1 MHDRPGSDPG
11 RSGGP
16 TVAPPEP
23 PSPSPRP
30 PVTIRSL
37 GPTVYLPTVIYSL
50 GQGAVAPVVV
60 LSGTALGASASAA
73 SVLVGLIGVGQIV
86 GAVPAG
92 ALIARI
98 GERPAMVWST
108 ALVIPALLACVFATS
123 VWTLGVAVAGIG
135 LVGAVWGVARQA
147 YVTEVVPYELRA
159 RALSTL
165 GGAGRIGA
173 FVGPFVGAAAMTV
186 VGTDGA
192 YWVHV
197 VAATVAVTVLLVL
210 PALPVDRA
218 PGTSPAKVR
227 TLAVVRDNLAVLRT
241 LGLGVLLVG
250 AMRASRQT
258 VIPLWG
264 AHLDLDPATLS
275 LVFGASGAVDML
287 LFYPAG
293 RAMDRW
299 GRRVVAIPSMFLL
312 GLAHALLPLATTVV
326 GLAAVAMLMGLGNGL
341 SSGLIMTLGADVSP
355 AAGRAQFLGAWRLC
369 ADLGNGGGPLLIA
382 AVLTIGPLTA
392 AVLTMAGVGA
402 AAVAVLH
409 RWTPRAAALD

>member
-1 MHDRPGSDPG
+1 MHDRFGTGSG

-16 TVAPPEP
+16 AVAGPEP
-23 PSPSPRP
+23 VPTTPRP

-37 GPTVYLPTVIYSL
+37 GPTVYLPTVIYSV
-50 GQGAVAPVVV
+50 GQGAVAPVIV

-98 GERPAMVWST
+98 GERPAMLWST

-123 VWTLGVAVAGIG
+123 VWTLGIAVAGIG

-165 GGAGRIGA
+165 GGAARIGA
-173 FVGPFVGAAAMTV
+173 FVGPFVGAAAMTL

-197 VAATVAVTVLLVL
+197 VAATVAVMVLLVL
-210 PALPVDRA
+210 PALSVDRA
-218 PGTSPAKVR
+218 PGTAPTRVR

-275 LVFGASGAVDML
+275 LVFGVSGAVDML

-293 RAMDRW
+293 RIMDRW
-299 GRRVVAIPSMFLL
+299 GRRVVAVPSMFLL
-312 GLAHALLPLATTVV
+312 GLAHGLLPLATTVV

-355 AAGRAQFLGAWRLC
+355 VTGRAQFLGAWRLC

-409 RWTPRAAALD
+409 RWTPRAAAVD